1 VSQQR
6 KRKIRVAFS
15 KNRKN
20 RARAQDLTRDVLRD
34 LEQVEDASTTERIS
48 GKGALSRRRTII
60 ADDVAGTGAPRIDVD
75 AEGCVAARVLY
86 SIGANRCRVRCDS
99 GHEYECTVRRV
110 VRTLD
115 RAARNAVVP
124 GDHVLVRTMDVQTG
138 VIERVE
144 PRHGVLSRHAG
155 RKEHVIAANVDQAV
169 IVVSAAQPQL
179 KPGVIDRFIV
189 SAERGAIRP
198 VVCINK
204 LDLVNARELQPV
216 AGVYAQLGYDVV
228 LVSALQGAGIAR
240 LRALLRARQSV
251 VSGQSGVGKSS
262 LLNAVA
268 PQLERNT
275 SGVSLDSGKGRHTT
289 RVAEMLPLECG
300 GWVIDTP
307 GIRQLELWD
316 VIPEEV
322 EGYFREFRPFI
333 ARCKFPDCSHLHE
346 AGCAVRA
353 AVEDGQITRMRYA
366 SYVRI
371 VTGDENRRLPGEA
384 FTGD

>member
-48 GKGALSRRRTII
+48 GKGTLSRRRTII
-60 ADDVAGTGAPRIDVD
+60 AADDSGTGAPQIDVD

-86 SIGANRCRVRCDS
+86 SIGANRCRVRSDS

-124 GDHVLVRTMDVQTG
+124 GDHVVVRTMDERTG

-179 KPGVIDRFIV
+179 KPGVVDRFIV
-189 SAERGAIRP
+189 SAERGGIRP
-198 VVCINK
+198 VICINK
-204 LDLVNARELQPV
+204 LDLVNARDLQPI

-228 LVSALQGAGIAR
+228 LVSALQGAGITR
-240 LRALLRARQSV
+240 LRALLRGRQSV

-268 PQLERNT
+268 PQLERDT
-275 SGVSLDSGKGRHTT
+275 SGVSLDTGKGRHTT
-289 RVAEMLPLECG
+289 RVAEMLALDCG

-316 VIPEEV
+316 VIPAEV
-322 EGYFREFRPFI
+322 EGYFRELRPFI

-346 AGCAVRA
+346 SGCAVRA

-384 FTGD
+384 ITVD